1 MRRGLALA
9 LVLILAAS
17 SLMMA
22 ESTFAQSIPKP
33 SVPEFTLKYVDKS
46 YDVPPKTTTTTDPY
60 NGKITTINIPGYHVK
75 NFTIEVSIKNQPFP
89 STINGNKSSLWYDVQ
104 IKGHY
109 GGDWSD
115 QYPSSIMSPTILP
128 WPTQARSGY
137 TFLSFPASY
146 RKGDE
151 IDFQVKAILGYQY
164 SYDTYFY
171 GQQPHIAPLRIND
184 FIHEESCWSNTQ
196 TITIPDGSTSTSIPN
211 PTSPT
216 TLAPTSTLT
225 PTSPDAIGNSGNL
238 ITLPL
243 NILIVIIAA
252 LVLLAVTLSVLLFI
266 RHRKPI
272 T

>member
-60 NGKITTINIPGYHVK
+60 NGKITTTNIPGYHVE

-128 WPTQARSGY
+128 WPTQASSGY
-137 TFLSFPASY
+137 TLLSFPASY
-146 RKGDE
+146 RTGDE

-171 GQQPHIAPLRIND
+171 VQQSHILPLRVND
-184 FIHEESCWSNTQ
+184 FIHEESGWSSTQ
-196 TITIPDGSTSTSIPN
+196 TFTMPETPTSSNQT
-211 PTSPT
+211 TSPT
-216 TLAPTSTLT
+216 NTI
-225 PTSPDAIGNSGNL
+225 TSPTPSVPEFSLWIIPFQFSMML
-238 ITLPL
+238 
-243 NILIVIIAA
+243 VIAGL
-252 LVLLAVTLSVLLFI
+252 LVY
-266 RHRKPI
+266 HKKHKHNK
-272 T
+272 